1 MFFVRNLLK
10 SPTFVLLTRRF
21 NHPPQCPQMESGKK
35 HQYSKPD
42 CAKIIIIGGTGTVG
56 LATANQLFCSKASK
70 IALIDTDICKG
81 KETVTSLNCSFGK
94 ERAVFF
100 KASVT
105 NKMDIQNAL
114 RKARGELKQVDLIVN
129 AFGVWNESKW
139 EEEINVNLV
148 GTVNVNEI
156 AKEVLVQGGCV
167 VNIVGLPGI
176 EVFSPSPVLAASYLG
191 VVAYTQARGHERMAA
206 ITGVRTV
213 ALCCGITHSDMVKE
227 VEKKVC
233 CAQMG
238 NDLKKFMQETCWQ
251 KADVV
256 GKAVVEVLKFAPTG
270 SVWIV
275 EGSRLFLL
283 NLPDLKE
290 TFRTLENQF
299 I

>member
-1 MFFVRNLLK
+1 MFFVRSLLK
-10 SPTFVLLTRRF
+10 STTLELLPRRF
-21 NHPPQCPQMESGKK
+21 IHPPLCPHIESGEK
-35 HQYSKPD
+35 HQYTKPD

-94 ERAVFF
+94 ERAMFF
-100 KASVT
+100 KANVT
-105 NKMDIQNAL
+105 KKMEIQDAM
-114 RKARGELKQVDLIVN
+114 RKARGELNKVDLIVN
-129 AFGVWNESKW
+129 AFGVWNETKW
-139 EEEINVNLV
+139 EDEIDVNLV

-156 AKEVLVQGGCV
+156 ARDVLVQGGCV
-167 VNIVGLPGI
+167 VNIIGLPGI

-191 VVAYTQARGHERMAA
+191 VVGYTQAKGHERVAA

-213 ALCCGITHSDMVKE
+213 ALCCGITHSDFVKE

-238 NDLKKFMQETCWQ
+238 NDLKKFLEETCWQ

-256 GKAVVEVLKFAPTG
+256 GKAVVEVFKYAPTG
-270 SVWIV
+270 SIWIV

-283 NLPDLKE
+283 KLPDLKE